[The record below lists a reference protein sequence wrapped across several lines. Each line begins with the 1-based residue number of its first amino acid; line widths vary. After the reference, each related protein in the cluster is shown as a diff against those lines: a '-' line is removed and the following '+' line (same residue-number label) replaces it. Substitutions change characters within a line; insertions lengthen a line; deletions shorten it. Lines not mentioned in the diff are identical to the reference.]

1 MKKIS
6 LFILIL
12 LAGTVLGQNLRK
24 YSLSAGGGSGE
35 NANLYLAYALGEIG
49 TKENSAGNLYL
60 SEGFIGPDLYEIMG
74 VEDYETLQGVSLLPN
89 PFKDYLNISLAQ
101 AGNYEI
107 RVYDLTGKE
116 VFRTDVEQNDRVRLN
131 LSHLNSGTYIIGIA
145 DRTNRKFAALKIVKR

>member
-1 MKKIS
+1 MRTYILLVS
-6 LFILIL
+6 LFIGGMLF
-12 LAGTVLGQNLRK
+12 GQEFRK

-74 VEDYETLQGVSLLPN
+74 VEDYETLQGVSLFPN

-116 VFRTDVEQNDRVRLN
+116 VFRTDVEQNDGVRLN